1 MIIIDSNIISSFC
14 LINQFSLLFKLFPN
28 QPFGIPPAVY
38 DEIIGAIQLGYHFLE
53 TMRTLIDDDDV
64 QLISLNPDEMRL
76 KQHLPLSFGAGDI
89 ECIIVTRRP
98 SHILLTN
105 DRRVVNFC
113 KSERT
118 QVYDLPI
125 ILRAFWVSNI
135 LPRQKV
141 NELILEIELKE
152 NMVIKSK
159 KTILHNGQG
168 I

>member
-1 MIIIDSNIISSFC
+1 MIIVDSNIISSFC

-38 DEIIGAIQLGYHFLE
+38 DEVIEAIRLGYHFLE
-53 TMRTLIDDDDV
+53 TMQTLIDGNDV

-76 KQHLPLSFGAGDI
+76 KQTLPLSFGAGDI
-89 ECIIVTRRP
+89 ECIIVNRRS

-105 DRRVVNFC
+105 DRRVINFC

-125 ILRAFWVSNI
+125 ILRAFWVRKI
-135 LPRQKV
+135 LSRQKV
-141 NELILEIELKE
+141 KELIQEIELKE
-152 NMVIKSK
+152 NMVINNKENIVQSE
-159 KTILHNGQG
+159 N
-168 I
+168 